1 MRTHCGSSL
10 GFDGGY
16 YMTCSKN
23 FGRVLQVGCLGL
35 IGMLTVVGCGG
46 SETKPRPDSGTG
58 DGGLTGTPKAQL
70 AAATASV
77 NVGSVDVGKTSSA
90 VAVIVSNIG
99 NASGTLTVTPSG
111 VGIAATGC
119 TGVLAAGANCT
130 LSITATPTT
139 AGAIMGSVTVA
150 AAGANA
156 VTIAVSGIAT
166 PPGNFTLDKSVIDL
180 GNVAVGQTVPAV
192 VTVTA
197 VSALTGLS
205 TGVQGADLKVDPTST
220 CTTSLAAGATC
231 TVVVNFTSSTPGAA
245 AGDYVVVSQ
254 GGVTKQVSVTANVLT
269 LAKLVATPSTAALT
283 AAPGGT
289 SAPITVNVGNIG
301 GLPSGQLTVAIS
313 GTNATDFKVTAE
325 TCSVTTL
332 AAAATCSATVVYA
345 PAATVTAQETA
356 TLTITDKGTGASV
369 ATVTLSGTPILPS
382 NLTISPASA
391 DLGSVAPGASG
402 TETVFTITNT
412 ATTASGAIT
421 AAVSVASIVISSNTC
436 ATKATLAR
444 GETCTV
450 GVRLSPA
457 AGVAP
462 AAVSA
467 LLTVTPAAGNP
478 IIAQLTGAIISG
490 ASLTANPTSVSFG
503 SVNVNQ
509 QSAVKSVTITNGG
522 ATATKTLAVTL
533 TGTGAAQVA
542 ITGNTCTATLAP
554 AGTCAVSVQFSPT
567 DTTGVNGAITVS
579 DGSASISVP
588 MVGTGLAP
596 SLINFNG
603 DGEYDF
609 GKVVKG
615 YASSAKTFT
624 VKASDNATTDSGA
637 LSFAF
642 TEANKDDF
650 KVSENNCTV
659 PLQPSATCTIKVVF
673 TPGDV
678 GKRNAVLTVTGT
690 KGGVFPLQLTGTGLA
705 LVEII
710 PVDKTTDETGL
721 DFGDQTNGIKDEHV
735 HEYQVVVRGANDVA
749 TTSTTVTVNLAT
761 STPPDFRNVLDEE
774 GVVETQVNPCSGAVL
789 GLTATTGKPITVTTQ
804 PAGAGNTWSIAS
816 SGDNNGFAVC
826 TFWIQ
831 FTPQTGKG
839 AKTATVTASA
849 TGSAAPVITLAGN
862 STGPLTINPNKY
874 DFLSVALGSGSSTN
888 GTNGVTLT
896 IGNGQSGVKDFV
908 VTNNGVLSE
917 GKMSVKV
924 TGTDAADFGIVV
936 DTCTGDTLAAN
947 GDTCTVRIAFAP
959 SSLAAKTAT
968 LTVTSASSSESATA
982 ALTGNGATAYP
993 ITVAPSGKPDA
1004 VDFGSVAQS
1013 KNGDWKIFTI
1023 SNPANAALTGKL
1035 TYGAGAP
1042 FKVATLADLGGV
1054 APAGWCGEDNTK
1066 QLDPGASCT
1075 IQVRFSP
1082 PNDSAIGTK
1091 TGTLTV
1097 AAGGTSIAVPLTG
1110 TSTSQLTVAPA
1121 AFDFGNVAQNGT
1133 ALLST
1138 ILTNVGSSNLTLGVI
1153 PSNANGGPA
1162 VSVGPNSVCVNNY
1175 VLAAGA
1181 TCRLDYTY
1189 TGTTPG
1195 DTIGY
1200 PTPLSVTIPTALGT
1214 VSTQVTLKAKTV
1226 NPANLALYGF
1236 DDIDNLGDGNPI
1248 KFGNVVVSGNSG
1260 TVTIYFQNTGD
1271 VDATGI
1277 NATVTANSGFVIP
1290 AESGASC
1297 NTLANNILP
1306 AKQICSV
1313 RVQLTSATGGAKTGT
1328 LTLAGAGLD
1337 SVLVP
1342 LSGAA
1347 HGSNTAGVY
1356 ASPVATPGSTVAT
1369 IATTAVGASNSA
1381 TFLLTNASG
1390 GAITFGNVA
1399 LSGNTG
1405 DFEISVPTTGGC
1417 PAGANA
1423 IVAGATCQFT
1433 VTFAPDAYGDT
1444 STDAR
1449 RYRWATVDYNGNQI
1463 AAVYSQVQKP
1473 AKLQLSATGTAAIT
1487 VDTGEVD
1494 FGQVV
1499 EQQSASL
1506 VFTIKNIGE
1515 GATAGGVTPTLSNSG
1530 ASYASL
1536 SANTCG
1542 SGALAAGASCT
1553 VTVTVT
1559 GSVGLKNN
1567 STLTAVGTGGETA
1580 DESFQLVV
1588 RIVAAAF
1595 ITVTNVGTTFGPGT
1609 PAGLADDTPVVL
1621 TIHNATGDSDVRQDS
1636 GPLSISLSNSTDFSI
1651 LKGDAGPTDCWDTT
1665 VTPKAFKSLAGGETC
1680 VIWVQFNPAAG
1691 GDKSTIV
1698 SVSAT
1703 PGGATQTVTLTGT
1716 GLADLMI
1723 EPAGTSAAPANL
1735 GGSAGAVTG
1744 VFTVT
1749 NIGEDTTALLRTS
1762 LGGTNASLFV
1772 IVTDTCFGQTLA
1784 SGGVCTIEV
1793 DFVGTPA
1800 TAAQTA
1806 SIGVTDG
1813 TANNTA
1819 TAYTRVVAAP

>member
-1 MRTHCGSSL
+1 
-10 GFDGGY
+10 
-16 YMTCSKN
+16 
-23 FGRVLQVGCLGL
+23 
-35 IGMLTVVGCGG
+35 MLTVVGCGG

-119 TGVLAAGANCT
+119 TGALAAGANCT
-130 LSITATPTT
+130 LSITATPAA
-139 AGAIMGSVTVA
+139 AGDIIGSVTVA
-150 AAGANA
+150 ATGANA
-156 VTIAVSGIAT
+156 VTIAVTGKAT

-245 AGDYVVVSQ
+245 SGDYVVVSQ

-283 AAPGGT
+283 AALGGT
-289 SAPITVNVGNIG
+289 SAPVTVNVGNIG
-301 GLPSGQLTVAIS
+301 GLPSGQLTVAIG

-369 ATVTLSGTPILPS
+369 ATVTLSGTPILPT

-412 ATTASGAIT
+412 AATASGAIT

-436 ATKATLAR
+436 ATKATLAK

-450 GVRLSPA
+450 GVKLSPA

-462 AAVSA
+462 SAVSA

-478 IIAQLTGAIISG
+478 IIAQLTGAIITG

-522 ATATKTLAVTL
+522 ATATKALTVTL

-603 DGEYDF
+603 DGDYDF

-624 VKASDNATTDSGA
+624 VKASDTATTDSGA

-642 TEANKDDF
+642 TGTNLADYT
-650 KVSENNCTV
+650 VSENNCTV
-659 PLQPSATCTIKVVF
+659 ALQPSATCTIKVVF

-678 GKRNAVLTVTGT
+678 GKRDAVLTVTGT

-710 PVDKTTDETGL
+710 PVDKTSEETGL

-749 TTSTTVTVNLAT
+749 STSTTVSVSLAT

-774 GVVETQVNPCSGAVL
+774 GVVETQVNPCNGGVIA
-789 GLTATTGKPITVTTQ
+789 LTATTGKPISITS
-804 PAGAGNTWSIAS
+804 GDNWSVAS

-849 TGSAAPVITLAGN
+849 TGSAAPVITLSGN

-874 DFLSVALGSGSSTN
+874 DFQSVALGSGSSTN

-896 IGNGQSGVKDFV
+896 IGAGQSGVKDFV

-936 DTCTGDTLAAN
+936 DTCTGATLTAN
-947 GDTCTVRIAFAP
+947 GGQCTVRIAFAP

-993 ITVAPSGKPDA
+993 ITVSPTGKPDA

-1013 KNGDWKIFTI
+1013 KNGDWKTFTI
-1023 SNPANAALTGKL
+1023 SNPALAALTGKL
-1035 TYGAGAP
+1035 TYSITSGPYQVADLAALGGAYPAGA
-1042 FKVATLADLGGV
+1042 
-1054 APAGWCGEDNTK
+1054 CGDDNTK
-1066 QLDPGASCT
+1066 QLDPNTNCT
-1075 IQVRFSP
+1075 IQVRFVP
-1082 PNDSAIGTK
+1082 LNTTAIGAQ
-1091 TGTLTV
+1091 TGELTV
-1097 AAGGTSIAVPLTG
+1097 SANGGATVKVPLTG
-1110 TSTSQLTVAPA
+1110 TSTSQLTVTPA

-1138 ILTNVGSSNLTLGVI
+1138 TLANVGATALTLGAI

-1189 TGTTPG
+1189 TGTAPG

-1200 PTPLSVTIPTALGT
+1200 PTPLSVTIPTTVVGST
-1214 VSTQVTLKAKTV
+1214 VSATVTLKAKTV

-1277 NATVTANSGFVIP
+1277 NATVTANSGFAIP

-1369 IATTAVGASNSA
+1369 IATTAVGASNSVN
-1381 TFLLTNASG
+1381 FLLTNASG
-1390 GAITFGNVA
+1390 GAITFSNVT
-1399 LSGNTG
+1399 LSGNTD
-1405 DFEISVPTTGGC
+1405 DFAITVPTTGGC

-1423 IVAGATCQFT
+1423 IVAGATCQFI
-1433 VTFAPDAYGDT
+1433 VTFAPDAYGNT

-1449 RYRWATVDYNGNQI
+1449 RYRWATVDYSGNQI

-1487 VDTGEVD
+1487 VDTGVVD

-1515 GATAGGVTPTLSNSG
+1515 GATAGAVTPTLSNSG

-1559 GSVGLKNN
+1559 GAVGPHTN

-1580 DESFQLVV
+1580 DESFELDVN
-1588 RIVAAAF
+1588 IVAAAF
-1595 ITVTNVGTTFGPGT
+1595 ITVTNVGTTFGAGT
-1609 PAGLADDTPVVL
+1609 PAGLEDDTPIVL
-1621 TIHNATGDSDVRQDS
+1621 TVHNATGDSTVRQDS
-1636 GPLSISLSNSTDFSI
+1636 GPLSVSLSNSTDFSI
-1651 LKGDAGPTDCWDTT
+1651 MKGAAGGTDCWDTT
-1665 VTPKAFKSLAGGETC
+1665 VTPNAFKALAGGETC
-1680 VIWVQFNPAAG
+1680 IIWVQFNPASG

-1698 SVSAT
+1698 SVGAT

-1735 GGSAGAVTG
+1735 GGSAGAVSG

-1784 SGGVCTIEV
+1784 SGGVCTIQV

-1819 TAYTRVVAAP
+1819 TAYTKVVAAP